1 MGKVDVSYTL
11 GSSAAVFNLSMLK
24 KLKTQLTLC
33 WWCPGIR
40 GFEIFLGDSIVHS
53 SLKTTALKS
62 EGKFPTRIQLAFF
75 ILGCTASLGGHWRT
89 SEGFRATGA
98 TTGI

>member
-75 ILGCTASLGGHWRT
+75 ILGWHSLSGGTLENLRR
-89 SEGFRATGA
+89 F
-98 TTGI
+98 